1 MNYRDKFF
9 TKYVSGHTYHLYGEI
24 SLEDIR
30 NQFQAWS
37 AYFGKILPLEREARI
52 LDIGC
57 GDGGLVYWLQSA
69 GYKMFMRGYKRRV
82 GQTKPLLAW
91 STSNDIYKVEVDLCN
106 ELVGLYDKS
115 ARQLFKLAEAWD
127 KFKNRRR
134 RPSTDNETGRD
145 NV

>member
-1 MNYRDKFF
+1 M
-9 TKYVSGHTYHLYGEI
+9 S
-24 SLEDIR
+24 
-30 NQFQAWS
+30 
-37 AYFGKILPLEREARI
+37 
-52 LDIGC
+52 
-57 GDGGLVYWLQSA
+57 
-69 GYKMFMRGYKRRV
+69 GYKRRV
-82 GQTKPLLAW
+82 DQTKPLLAW